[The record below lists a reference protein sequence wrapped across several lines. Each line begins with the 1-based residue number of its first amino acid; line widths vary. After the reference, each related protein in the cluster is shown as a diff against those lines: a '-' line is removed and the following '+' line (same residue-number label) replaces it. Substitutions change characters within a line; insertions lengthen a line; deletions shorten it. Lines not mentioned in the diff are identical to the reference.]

1 MPQSPDIT
9 TTGAVGALPG
19 SPGGTIAPTAGTV
32 YTAKASATQEYVAG
46 SVSQAYS
53 GFLRSLSFAI
63 DDVESD
69 FGSDLYARM
78 QFDPRVKGNLRLI
91 KSAILSEELSLVPAV
106 NDESEDGFAQA
117 QDILTFCDRVLANLE
132 TPLEDVLRDMLDAVA
147 LGNQVAEQ
155 VYDQP
160 TRGVDRGKLVLTK
173 LKVKPRGTTA
183 FVVDAFRNVV
193 GLLAYIPGVGFPVTT
208 GGMIDPAHQANFLPR
223 EKFAVLTWEPKD
235 GDPRGSS
242 SLRSAYWPWQA
253 KLQVAMAY
261 LSYLAKFASPSVW
274 ATVGPESASSTT
286 INADGTLSD
295 ASPVQAL
302 YAQLLNFQNGSA
314 LALANGSAVGAV
326 HVQGNGEAFLKAFDW
341 FDAQITYGMLSQTL
355 ATGEGQHQARAAAA
369 VHQDVLSLLIRE
381 GKNAVCRM
389 VRRDILM
396 PLVQYNFGEQCVSL
410 TPKATLGEVENR
422 DVSTLVTALAAAG
435 YVIANSQLPEI
446 DALLGLAQ
454 RSKEDLQEAEVIA
467 EGGSTDGSA
476 PAPPTAPP
484 GTATPATPPG
494 TPAPPIVASQP
505 GNPVKPKE

>member
-1 MPQSPDIT
+1 MPTPDIT
-9 TTGAVGALPG
+9 TTGAIGALPG
-19 SPGGTIAPTAGTV
+19 SPNGTIAPVAGTV
-32 YTAKASATQEYVAG
+32 YTAKASPLTEYVSG

-53 GFLRSLSFAI
+53 GFIRSLSFAI

-69 FGSDLYARM
+69 FGSDLYQRM
-78 QFDPRVKGNLRLI
+78 QFDPRIKGNLRLI

-106 NDESEDGFAQA
+106 NDQSEDGFGPA
-117 QDILTFCDRVLANLE
+117 QDILEFCERVLDNLE

-147 LGNQVAEQ
+147 QGHQVAEQ

-193 GLLAYIPGVGFPVTT
+193 GLLGYIPGVGFPVTT
-208 GGMIDPAHQANFLPR
+208 GGMVDPAHQANFLPR

-235 GDPRGSS
+235 GDPRGTSS
-242 SLRSAYWPWQA
+242 FRAAYWPWQA
-253 KLQVAMAY
+253 KVQVMGAY

-286 INADGTLSD
+286 INADGTLND
-295 ASPVQAL
+295 VSPVQAL
-302 YAQLLNFQNGSA
+302 YGQLLNFQNGSA

-341 FDAQITYGMLSQTL
+341 FDAQMTYGMLSQTL
-355 ATGEGQHQARAAAA
+355 ATGEGKHESRAAAA

-389 VRRDILM
+389 VRR
-396 PLVQYNFGEQCVSL
+396 VQLWGKCSCFNAKSNFRRGRKSRC
-410 TPKATLGEVENR
+410 R
-422 DVSTLVTALAAAG
+422 DARYRACCRRVRDRQLPAAG
-435 YVIANSQLPEI
+435 
-446 DALLGLAQ
+446 D
-454 RSKEDLQEAEVIA
+454 
-467 EGGSTDGSA
+467 
-476 PAPPTAPP
+476 
-484 GTATPATPPG
+484 
-494 TPAPPIVASQP
+494 
-505 GNPVKPKE
+505 

>member
-1 MPQSPDIT
+1 MPTPDIT

-19 SPGGTIAPTAGTV
+19 SPGGTIAPTAGTI

-46 SVSQAYS
+46 SVSQAYN

-69 FGSDLYARM
+69 FGSDLYSRM
-78 QFDPRVKGNLRLI
+78 QFDPRIKGNLRLI

-106 NDESEDGFAQA
+106 NDQSEDGFGQA
-117 QDILTFCDRVLANLE
+117 QDILAFCDRVLANLE

-193 GLLAYIPGVGFPVTT
+193 GLLGYIPGVGFPVTT

-235 GDPRGSS
+235 GDPRGTS
-242 SLRSAYWPWQA
+242 SLRPAYWAWQS
-253 KLQVAMAY
+253 KVQVMGAY

-274 ATVGPESASSTT
+274 ATVGPESASSTMIAT
-286 INADGTLSD
+286 DGTLSD
-295 ASPVQAL
+295 VSPVQAL

-314 LALANGSAVGAV
+314 LALANGSAVGTV
-326 HVQGNGEAFLKAFDW
+326 NVQGDGSAFLKAFDW

-355 ATGEGQHQARAAAA
+355 ATGEGKHESRAAAA

-396 PLVQYNFGEQCVSL
+396 PLVQYNFGEDAVPL
-410 TPKATLGEVENR
+410 TPKASLGEVETK
-422 DVSTLVTALAAAG
+422 DVATLITALATAG
-435 YVIANSQLPEI
+435 YVIANSQLSEI

-454 RSKEDLQEAEVIA
+454 RSEEDIVQAQITTES
-467 EGGSTDGSA
+467 GSTDGT
-476 PAPPTAPP
+476 APPTPPDAPP
-484 GTATPATPPG
+484 LAGTGPPRTPPG
-494 TPAPPIVASQP
+494 TRTPPPSQP
-505 GNPVKPKE
+505 GNPVGKT